1 MDKYIKVSDLMEL
14 IDNSQE
20 QIDQDY
26 KNEKICYDSMI
37 AMTGILEVLKQKI
50 NESGDEA

>member
-14 IDNSQE
+14 IEANQE

-37 AMTGILEVLKQKI
+37 AMTGTLEVLRQKI
-50 NESGDEA
+50 NKSGDEE